1 MCWHFCW
8 HLKVTLKCNPMRSV
22 LTISICLILL
32 SSRSFAQVQTAG
44 SYLDISQ
51 PAGGAIQNGDILEI
65 RGIISVPSG
74 TTVTGLT
81 YTSTVPVNT
90 AYQAGTLRAETN
102 EGVIVGGIANTGTYT
117 DAAGDD
123 RGQIVGSAVT
133 IYMGTGATSAAGGS
147 LVGGTTTPLF
157 YNSQTILMAAYR
169 VKVTGAAGS
178 TFTVVGTIT
187 YSVGGVPTTATL
199 IPIVV
204 GVYTNAT
211 CSGSGPTNY
220 MTSETNGTFGSGSTQ
235 NRTTSS
241 ANVTGFTFVNLSAN
255 QPADGNYSIVNNN
268 SPTQYT
274 GTTPAAGD
282 RVFGVW
288 DVIGDHT
295 GSTTGTGN
303 PPAANGANAGYMLA
317 VNGTYAPSSFFST
330 TVSGLTIN
338 TEYTM
343 SFWVYNLCSLCGANP
358 STNGAS
364 GTPGVKPNIAFAI
377 NSTDYYNT
385 GEIAYSGQWVEGSFT
400 FNSGAS
406 TSVPISIRN
415 NAPGGGGN
423 DFAIDDITLTTCLIV
438 LPVDL
443 LSFRG
448 TREPGGVVL
457 TWQTA
462 GNQDAADFIVE
473 RSTGNDQFDS
483 IGRVAALSQSIGGNY
498 NFMDN
503 SIPPATGV
511 TYRLRI
517 VGMDGNTS
525 YSPVVSVAGEALP
538 AQALSVGPNPAS
550 TSATLYMTAA
560 EPGPVQISLWNLAGE
575 RINEQTYVLA
585 KGQNTVA
592 LQSINRLAKGIY
604 VVRMVSGIRS
614 ECTKLLVE

>member
-1 MCWHFCW
+1 M
-8 HLKVTLKCNPMRSV
+8 KSV
-22 LTISICLILL
+22 LTISTLLILL
-32 SSRSFAQVQTAG
+32 SQRSFAQVQTAG
-44 SYLDISQ
+44 SYVDISQ

-65 RGIISVPSG
+65 RGIISVPDG

-81 YTSTVPVNT
+81 YTSTVPANT
-90 AYQAGTLRAETN
+90 VYQAGTLRAETD
-102 EGVIVGGIANTGTYT
+102 EGVIVAGITNTGTYT

-123 RGQIVGSAVT
+123 QGQIIGSAVT
-133 IYMGTGATSAAGGS
+133 INMGTGATSAVGGS

-169 VKVTGAAGS
+169 VKVTGVVGS
-178 TFTVVGTIT
+178 TFTVVGTIS
-187 YSVGGVPTTATL
+187 YSIGGVLTNAAL
-199 IPIVV
+199 IPITV
-204 GVYTNAT
+204 GVYTNAP
-211 CSGSGPTNY
+211 CDGAGPTNY

-241 ANVTGFTFVNLSAN
+241 PNVTGFTFVNLSAN
-255 QPADGNYSIVNNN
+255 QPTDGNYSIVNNN

-303 PPAANGANAGYMLA
+303 PPAANGATAGYMLA

-330 TVSGLTIN
+330 TVTGLSAN

-343 SFWVYNLCSLCGANP
+343 TFWVYNLCSLCGSNP
-358 STNGAS
+358 STNGPS

-377 NSTDYYNT
+377 GSIDYYNT
-385 GEIAYSGQWVEGSFT
+385 GELAYSGQWVEGSFT

-423 DFAIDDITLTTCLIV
+423 DFAIDDITLTTCLIL

-443 LSFRG
+443 LSFKG
-448 TREPGGVVL
+448 TEEPGGAVL

-462 GNQDAADFIVE
+462 GNQDAADFVVE
-473 RSTGNDQFDS
+473 RSTGNDQFDC
-483 IGRVAALSQSIGGNY
+483 IGRVAALSQSTAGNY
-498 NFMDN
+498 SFTDN
-503 SIPPATGV
+503 SIPPATQV

-517 VGMDGNTS
+517 VGTNGNTS
-525 YSPVVSVAGEALP
+525 YSPLVSLAGGALP
-538 AQALSVGPNPAS
+538 AQTLRVGPNPAS
-550 TSATLYMTAA
+550 NTATLYMTAVEA
-560 EPGPVQISLWNLAGE
+560 GSVQVSLWNLAGE
-575 RINEQTYVLA
+575 RVGEQTGVVA
-585 KGQNTVA
+585 KGQNAIA
-592 LQSINRLAKGIY
+592 LQSIDRLAKGIY
-604 VVRMVSGIRS
+604 VVRMVSGVRT
-614 ECTKLLVE
+614 ECAKLLVE

>member
-1 MCWHFCW
+1 M
-8 HLKVTLKCNPMRSV
+8 KSI
-22 LTISICLILL
+22 LTISTLLILL
-32 SSRSFAQVQTAG
+32 SPGSFAQVQTAG
-44 SYLDISQ
+44 SYVDISQ

-102 EGVIVGGIANTGTYT
+102 EGVIVGGITNTGAYT

-123 RGQIVGSAVT
+123 QGQVIGSAIT

-147 LVGGTTTPLF
+147 LVGGTTTPVF
-157 YNSQTILMAAYR
+157 YNAQSILMAAYR
-169 VKVTGAAGS
+169 VQVTGAIGS
-178 TFTVVGTIT
+178 TFSVVGSIS
-187 YSVGGVPTTATL
+187 YSIAGVPTTATL
-199 IPIVV
+199 TTIVV
-204 GVYTNAT
+204 GVYTNSPCDGA
-211 CSGSGPTNY
+211 GPTNY

-241 ANVTGFTFVNLSAN
+241 PNVTGFTFVNLSAG
-255 QPADGNYSIVNNN
+255 QPSDGNYAIVNNN

-303 PPAANGANAGYMLA
+303 PPAANGATAGYMLA

-330 TVSGLTIN
+330 TVTGLTAN
-338 TEYTM
+338 TEYTL
-343 SFWVYNLCSLCGANP
+343 SFWVYNLCPLCGANP
-358 STNGAS
+358 STGGSS

-377 NSTDYYNT
+377 AGMDYYNT
-385 GEIAYSGQWVEGSFT
+385 GELTYSGQWVQGSFT
-400 FNSGAS
+400 FNSGAG

-423 DFAIDDITLTTCLIV
+423 DFAIDDITLTTCLIL

-443 LSFRG
+443 LNFKG
-448 TREPGGVVL
+448 TEEPGGVEL

-462 GNQDAADFIVE
+462 GNQDAADFVVE
-473 RSTGNDQFDS
+473 RSVGNDRFDS
-483 IGRVAALSQSIGGNY
+483 IGRVAALSQPTDGSY
-498 NFMDN
+498 NFTDN
-503 SIPPATGV
+503 SIPQAASV

-517 VGMDGNTS
+517 VGINGNTS
-525 YSPVVSVAGEALP
+525 YSPLVSFAGGALP
-538 AQALSVGPNPAS
+538 AQTLHVGPNPAS
-550 TSATLYMTAA
+550 SSATLYMSAA
-560 EPGPVQISLWNLAGE
+560 EAGSVQVSFWNLAGE
-575 RINEQTYVLA
+575 RVGEQTCVVA
-585 KGQNTVA
+585 KGQNALA
-592 LQSINRLAKGIY
+592 LQSIDRLAKGIY
-604 VVRMVSGIRS
+604 VIRMVSGVQT